1 MWGHGG
7 VHSWSVV
14 VLLSLIQDLP
24 IGLMDDI
31 YDFITKFSTRVD
43 EVEEVSGEDRHL
55 STLWNTAVL
64 GILGRLHTAIH
75 LVIPVTGTAN
85 LTCYPLYSGTS
96 L

>member
-1 MWGHGG
+1 MMWGNGG

-43 EVEEVSGEDRHL
+43 EVEEVSGEDHR
-55 STLWNTAVL
+55 STLWSTAVS
-64 GILGRLHTAIH
+64 GILI
-75 LVIPVTGTAN
+75 
-85 LTCYPLYSGTS
+85 
-96 L
+96 